1 MFIGLSII
9 DLTTGKS
16 IVYQTHSEGDDINL
30 AFDEVY
36 RFIQS
41 HNPKEI
47 IFNVKSCPL
56 SKKKLV
62 SYLEISNKIYHYIEE
77 PDKHLE
83 KIAYQRTLL
92 GEFLKILVFYQF
104 MNI

>member
-1 MFIGLSII
+1 MIGLSII

-41 HNPKEI
+41 HN
-47 IFNVKSCPL
+47 
-56 SKKKLV
+56 
-62 SYLEISNKIYHYIEE
+62 
-77 PDKHLE
+77 
-83 KIAYQRTLL
+83 QRNN
-92 GEFLKILVFYQF
+92 F
-104 MNI
+104 